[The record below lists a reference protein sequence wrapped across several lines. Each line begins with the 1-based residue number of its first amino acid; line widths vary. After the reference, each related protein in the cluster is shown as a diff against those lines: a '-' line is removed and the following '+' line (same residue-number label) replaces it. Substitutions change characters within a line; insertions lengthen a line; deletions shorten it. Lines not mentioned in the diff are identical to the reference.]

1 MLIGGGQCL
10 TVFGSIPSLYIA
22 TLTSV
27 ILSLVR
33 LSFNGFSLFVRR
45 ALVLLAVFSLL
56 FVEIDGK
63 VFLLRFPAEWSRI
76 GCPSR
81 RPDLPLG
88 SGVWIFE

>member
-33 LSFNGFSLFVRR
+33 LSFNGFCPFVRR
-45 ALVLLAVFSLL
+45 AVILVAVFFLL
-56 FVEIDGK
+56 FVEMDGIVAPK
-63 VFLLRFPAEWSRI
+63 ATRIPLL
-76 GCPSR
+76 
-81 RPDLPLG
+81 
-88 SGVWIFE
+88 VT